1 MFINRSLCVSQ
12 AVGENAVRE
21 EFPDAIIMKPSEMF
35 GREDRFF
42 NYYAS
47 KKARPLCRVNVSK
60 SSLQFYNCGFFC
72 PAC

>member
-1 MFINRSLCVSQ
+1 MKMVEYYMHRFSQ
-12 AVGENAVRE
+12 AVGEIAVRE

-47 KKARPLCRVNVSK
+47 KKLIVNNERLYRVLN
-60 SSLQFYNCGFFC
+60 
-72 PAC
+72 